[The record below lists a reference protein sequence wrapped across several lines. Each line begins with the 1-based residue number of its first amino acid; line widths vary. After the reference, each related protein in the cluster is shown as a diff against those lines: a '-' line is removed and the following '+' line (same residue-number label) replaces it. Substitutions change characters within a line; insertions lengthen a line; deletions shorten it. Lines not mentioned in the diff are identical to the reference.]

1 MAKASN
7 TKFQK
12 GQIPNPKGRPKGAM
26 SEYRKKFMEMGRLAA
41 NDAPKVYDEIRAFME
56 SGESWA
62 YQLYV
67 KDLIPKKAFQPVVQ
81 IKQEDGQNRLE
92 AVTAALS
99 GFTELTHEEAM
110 EEIKTFKHVEEKEE
124 LKDQGTSVLELLE
137 DDKIDLIRQ
146 WIQDAKRKQIDN

>member
-1 MAKASN
+1 M
-7 TKFQK
+7 
-12 GQIPNPKGRPKGAM
+12 
-26 SEYRKKFMEMGRLAA
+26 
-41 NDAPKVYDEIRAFME
+41 
-56 SGESWA
+56 
-62 YQLYV
+62 YQPTVLV
-67 KDLIPKKAFQPVVQ
+67 
-81 IKQEDGQNRLE
+81 KQEDGQNRLE